1 MFPRSD
7 LTQHVRKT
15 GARASFREWKSVTK
29 EDHRRGK
36 GQNWE
41 QHLPTLRLSLDAT
54 AATRMQPTWCD
65 PPPPPPSVPPSLSQL
80 LSHSHSVL
88 GSCVLRREGSVLWKQ
103 APQGK
108 AAALA
113 VSIWMTFHL
122 VQLNVCWLFVLSRKA
137 LLKPSNFTSA
147 CSLLL
152 GKLFSWKY
160 RKLVRR
166 KAIREDSSREGVN
179 CKGICWI

>member
-1 MFPRSD
+1 MFSLSD

-15 GARASFREWKSVTK
+15 GARASFQEWKSVTK

-54 AATRMQPTWCD
+54 AATRMQPTRCG
-65 PPPPPPSVPPSLSQL
+65 PPPQCPSLRQL

-88 GSCVLRREGSVLWKQ
+88 GSCVRRREEGSVLWKQ

>member
-1 MFPRSD
+1 MEICYQRRPQKRKGAELGAASAH
-7 LTQHVRKT
+7 TQTVPGCHC
-15 GARASFREWKSVTK
+15 SN
-29 EDHRRGK
+29 
-36 GQNWE
+36 Q
-41 QHLPTLRLSLDAT
+41 DAT
-54 AATRMQPTWCD
+54 NMVW

>member
-15 GARASFREWKSVTK
+15 GARASLEWKSVTK

-36 GQNWE
+36 GAELGAAPAHTQTVPRCHCSN
-41 QHLPTLRLSLDAT
+41 QDAT
-54 AATRMQPTWCD
+54 NTVW
-65 PPPPPPSVPPSLSQL
+65 PPPPSVPPSCLSLCQL

-166 KAIREDSSREGVN
+166 KAIREDSSGEGVN